1 MRRFRILLTDFVY
14 WQVRFGVWLISLI
27 LGYRPY
33 EVKPESLA
41 LCVHTN
47 GMGHVIQMLRILDVL
62 NASSVRVGLVVLA
75 SRSKIP
81 ANFLTSLRE
90 KVGEDCDIVDL
101 DHEVHYDD
109 NNGAAI
115 NNLRVVLEAG
125 WKMFGPSGWRTI
137 GQVVGL
143 LMKHQPD
150 ICLSLW
156 DPHLPIVIDSV
167 GAPTTIL
174 QVATQAI
181 MYEDGR
187 GHDLVLDMLY
197 LFNVTRKGEMLP
209 LVFSSQPGAMPI
221 VCDVPPLLPSE
232 PYLVAYS
239 CMPQVLTPL
248 KQITSHRVILFA
260 KNVAKWSEYYKE
272 YPNVEVQAVGAAFQS
287 TLAKSSGLIASPSPG
302 AVIQALGCAKPCF
315 LFIPSGHLEQQ
326 CNYDYY
332 QKHFV
337 GVSSPA
343 IEPIQAWAD
352 RAIAAPALPAPTN
365 LEQGVQ
371 VAVSYLQGSFAKDS
385 MPPMLAQAHR
395 VRDWL
400 NLFDEAAQRTLI
412 RSLKRLSSRPLQWPA
427 AAVSPD
433 VTNLMSAAPV

>member
-187 GHDLVLDMLY
+187 GHDLVRH
-197 LFNVTRKGEMLP
+197 T
-209 LVFSSQPGAMPI
+209 
-221 VCDVPPLLPSE
+221 
-232 PYLVAYS
+232 
-239 CMPQVLTPL
+239 
-248 KQITSHRVILFA
+248 
-260 KNVAKWSEYYKE
+260 
-272 YPNVEVQAVGAAFQS
+272 
-287 TLAKSSGLIASPSPG
+287 
-302 AVIQALGCAKPCF
+302 
-315 LFIPSGHLEQQ
+315 
-326 CNYDYY
+326 
-332 QKHFV
+332 
-337 GVSSPA
+337 
-343 IEPIQAWAD
+343 
-352 RAIAAPALPAPTN
+352 
-365 LEQGVQ
+365 
-371 VAVSYLQGSFAKDS
+371 
-385 MPPMLAQAHR
+385 PPMSAH
-395 VRDWL
+395 
-400 NLFDEAAQRTLI
+400 
-412 RSLKRLSSRPLQWPA
+412 
-427 AAVSPD
+427 
-433 VTNLMSAAPV
+433 